1 MKIPLE
7 IMEFFFI
14 YLYNFSCM
22 INKEKLRKIS
32 NETARSS
39 VGIFICL
46 FAIYLSLNLAPV
58 SQYDFFIYLA
68 RAITW
73 VVAFFVGGIFSYII
87 YLLLFIYGLSLIIY
101 HKKTKLRLAL
111 FISGVILF
119 SLGGMILLTNGF
131 NLRTLESGEIGY
143 LTFDNFGTVLLNN
156 VIYTDSVFRI
166 NIIYNSG
173 IIGMFLT
180 ALINQFLG
188 YVGSYTIGSIV
199 FVAGTILLLIRPS
212 MYLIKKFNEYRNF
225 NYQYSPKSAFT
236 KAKDITLTTTTIDSL
251 EDGDDTNIEVKQEHE
266 TNKEVKE
273 SKYTPN
279 DYIEK
284 VEKERN
290 DFVRPA
296 FIDPSQPEEQYYA
309 GDHFEDKPL
318 TRAHFSEDD
327 FSDKV
332 IFNNKNTENNNF
344 KANSYKEVQSRPLT
358 QEVEKYHY
366 DTPKSDVA
374 IKPTFGYLDDLNK
387 ENSVS
392 QTKPKIRKKQKYI
405 APSLSLLE
413 NRTTHE
419 TDQKNK
425 EVAEERSDTINQ
437 VLTDLGVKARVV
449 SYKIGPSVTRY
460 DIQTER
466 SESIKGFDSYINDIC
481 IRLGG
486 VNARFSPIVLGK
498 TTSGLE
504 IANAVCSIVNFKD
517 CLQALNRLP
526 KTKPTNIPF
535 GKDINNELLS
545 VDLQETPHL
554 LVSGTTGSGK
564 SIFVHS
570 LIMTLIMRNSP
581 DSLKLL
587 LIDPKTVEFNKYR
600 EIPHLL
606 CPPVGIDDPQRP
618 YEILTKICDIME
630 ERYALFAET
639 DCSKLKEY
647 NEWALAHGKETLPVI
662 VVVVDEYA
670 DLVESNK
677 RISEPVVRIGQ
688 KARAAGIHMIIA
700 TQRPSVNV
708 INGVIKANIPSRV
721 ALLSSS
727 YTDSNTI
734 VDQGGAEKLIGNGD
748 MLIKCA
754 LLSNTFLIRCQGAYV
769 SNQEIKAVCDY
780 LRNNY
785 ETQYDEEIMDMINKP
800 VAQDPALMEASK
812 ESRFG
817 SDEDIYQE
825 VKNWAM
831 SEEYISM
838 SKIQTTFS
846 IGFNR
851 ASRIF
856 KRLQREGVV
865 SSDPATNSSK
875 GSKVLLHNFDYNAV
889 KEEYSGGSI
898 EQTTFK
904 KK

>member
-1 MKIPLE
+1 ME
-7 IMEFFFI
+7 I
-14 YLYNFSCM
+14 
-22 INKEKLRKIS
+22 KEKLSKVS
-32 NETARSS
+32 NETAKSCI
-39 VGIFICL
+39 GILICL
-46 FAIYLSLNLAPV
+46 FALYLALNLAPV
-58 SQYDFFIYLA
+58 SKWDIFIYPA

-73 VVAFFVGGIFSYII
+73 VVSFFVGGIFSYII
-87 YLLLFIYGLSLIIY
+87 YALIFIFGLTLIVY
-101 HKKTKLRLAL
+101 HKKTKLKIGL

-119 SLGGMILLTNGF
+119 SLGGMILLTNGI
-131 NLRTLESGEIGY
+131 NLGENGSTY
-143 LTFDNFGTVLLNN
+143 LTFDNFGSILLNN
-156 VIYTDSVFRI
+156 VISTDEFFRI
-166 NIIYNSG
+166 DIVNNSG
-173 IIGMFLT
+173 IIGMFFT
-180 ALINQFLG
+180 ALINHFLG
-188 YVGSYTIGSIV
+188 YVASYAIGSII
-199 FVAGTILLLIRPS
+199 FVAGTVLLLIRPT

-225 NYQYSPKSAFT
+225 NYQYSPKSTFT
-236 KAKDITLTTTTIDSL
+236 KAKDITLTTTTIDTL
-251 EDGDDTNIEVKQEHE
+251 EDGDDTNIEVHQEKIDK
-266 TNKEVKE
+266 KEVDKPL
-273 SKYTPN
+273 SK
-279 DYIEK
+279 DDFIKKME
-284 VEKERN
+284 EERKERN
-290 DFVRPA
+290 NR
-296 FIDPSQPEEQYYA
+296 IDPSRVEEQYYA

-318 TRAHFSEDD
+318 VRARFDEEE
-327 FSDKV
+327 FSDKLKY
-332 IFNNKNTENNNF
+332 NNHPIAKESNVNEERILPSHFKNEDNTSPKPNYDEV
-344 KANSYKEVQSRPLT
+344 KE
-358 QEVEKYHY
+358 
-366 DTPKSDVA
+366 DVA

-387 ENSVS
+387 ENANAGKVR
-392 QTKPKIRKKQKYI
+392 TRKKTKYI

-419 TDQKNK
+419 SDQKNK

-535 GKDINNELLS
+535 GKDINNELLT

-581 DSLKLL
+581 DNLKLL

-618 YEILTKICDIME
+618 YEILSKICDMME

-785 ETQYDEEIMDMINKP
+785 ETQYNEEIMDIINKP
-800 VAQDPALMEASK
+800 IAQDPALVESSK

-856 KRLQREGVV
+856 KRLQKEGVV

-875 GSKVLLHNFDYNAV
+875 GSKVLLHNFDYDAV
-889 KEEYSGGSI
+889 KAEYSGTI